1 MLFRSKGLSQEQE
14 KLMLKHNIPQWYIDS
29 CKKIK
34 YMFPK
39 AHAVAYIV
47 SALRIAWYKVYYPEA
62 YYCAFFTIRADEF
75 SSAELC
81 LPANE
86 IRIKRAEQRNNWNQ
100 LTPQDQKRHFY
111 LELVEEMQQRGINF
125 LPIDLKKSNATEF
138 YSPEKGKIRPPFN
151 AIPNISETLSNQ
163 IVKARETDGEFKNRE
178 DLARRAELG
187 VASIEALAKAGVL
200 DNLAESAQIDM
211 FSMFSE

>member
-1 MLFRSKGLSQEQE
+1 M
-14 KLMLKHNIPQWYIDS
+14 
-29 CKKIK
+29 C
-34 YMFPK
+34 
-39 AHAVAYIV
+39 
-47 SALRIAWYKVYYPEA
+47 
-62 YYCAFFTIRADEF
+62 FFTIRADEF